1 VNKIMSYEVRKLPK
15 KTVIII
21 SLIVSIAIVI
31 FLVQKTLKEQRFAE
45 ILATLGHTNI
55 AELKIINKLNVE
67 DVQTKLKSNVF
78 KVKFFDKDLNQTCI
92 GFLHKEKDDLYSKD
106 FDCK

>member
-1 VNKIMSYEVRKLPK
+1 MSYEVRKLTK

-45 ILATLGHTNI
+45 ILGTLGHTNI
-55 AELKIINKLNVE
+55 TELKIINKLNVE

>member
-1 VNKIMSYEVRKLPK
+1 MSYEVRKLPK

-45 ILATLGHTNI
+45 ILATLGHKNI
-55 AELKIINKLNVE
+55 TELKIINKLNVE

-92 GFLHKEKDDLYSKD
+92 GFLHKEKDDVYSKD

>member
-1 VNKIMSYEVRKLPK
+1 MSYEVRKLPK

-21 SLIVSIAIVI
+21 SLIISIAIVI

-45 ILATLGHTNI
+45 ILATLGHKNI
-55 AELKIINKLNVE
+55 TELKIINKLNVE

>member
-1 VNKIMSYEVRKLPK
+1 MSYEVRKLPK

-45 ILATLGHTNI
+45 ILGTLGHTNI
-55 AELKIINKLNVE
+55 TELKIINKLNVE

-92 GFLHKEKDDLYSKD
+92 GFLHKEKDDVYSKD

>member
-1 VNKIMSYEVRKLPK
+1 MSYEVRKLPK

-31 FLVQKTLKEQRFAE
+31 FLVQKTLKEQRFTE
-45 ILATLGHTNI
+45 ILGTLGHTNI
-55 AELKIINKLNVE
+55 TELKIINKLNVE

>member
-1 VNKIMSYEVRKLPK
+1 MSYEVRKLPK

-55 AELKIINKLNVE
+55 TELKIINKLNVE

-92 GFLHKEKDDLYSKD
+92 GFLHKEKDDVYSKD

>member
-1 VNKIMSYEVRKLPK
+1 MSYEVRKLPK
-15 KTVIII
+15 KSVIII

-55 AELKIINKLNVE
+55 TELKIINKLNVE

>member
-1 VNKIMSYEVRKLPK
+1 MSYEVRKLPK
-15 KTVIII
+15 KTVIVI

-45 ILATLGHTNI
+45 ILGTLGHTNI
-55 AELKIINKLNVE
+55 TELQIINKLNVE

-92 GFLHKEKDDLYSKD
+92 GFIHKEKDDLYSKD

>member
-1 VNKIMSYEVRKLPK
+1 MSYEVRKLPK

-21 SLIVSIAIVI
+21 SLIVSIVIVI
-31 FLVQKTLKEQRFAE
+31 FLFYNTLKEQRFAE
-45 ILATLGHTNI
+45 ILGTLGHTNI
-55 AELKIINKLNVE
+55 TELKIINKLNVE

>member
-1 VNKIMSYEVRKLPK
+1 MSYEVRKLPK

-21 SLIVSIAIVI
+21 CLIVSIAIVI

-55 AELKIINKLNVE
+55 TELKIINKLNVE

>member
-1 VNKIMSYEVRKLPK
+1 MSYEVRKLPK

-45 ILATLGHTNI
+45 ILGTLGHTNI
-55 AELKIINKLNVE
+55 TELQIINKLNVE

-92 GFLHKEKDDLYSKD
+92 GFIHKEKDDLYSKD

>member
-1 VNKIMSYEVRKLPK
+1 MSYEVRKLPK

-31 FLVQKTLKEQRFAE
+31 FLVQKTLKEQRFSE
-45 ILATLGHTNI
+45 ILGTLGHTNI
-55 AELKIINKLNVE
+55 TELKIINKLNVE

>member
-1 VNKIMSYEVRKLPK
+1 MSYEVRKLPK

-21 SLIVSIAIVI
+21 SLLVSIAIVI

-55 AELKIINKLNVE
+55 TELKIINKLNVE

>member
-1 VNKIMSYEVRKLPK
+1 MNYEVRKLPK

-55 AELKIINKLNVE
+55 TELKIINKLNVE

-78 KVKFFDKDLNQTCI
+78 KVKFFDKDLNKTCI

>member
-1 VNKIMSYEVRKLPK
+1 MSYEVRKLPK

-45 ILATLGHTNI
+45 ILGTLGHKNI
-55 AELKIINKLNVE
+55 TELKIINKLNVE

>member
-1 VNKIMSYEVRKLPK
+1 MSYEVRKLPK

-21 SLIVSIAIVI
+21 SLIVFIAIVI

-45 ILATLGHTNI
+45 ILGTLGHTNI
-55 AELKIINKLNVE
+55 TELKIINKLNVE

-78 KVKFFDKDLNQTCI
+78 KVKFFDNDLNQTCI

>member
-1 VNKIMSYEVRKLPK
+1 MSYEVRKLPK

>member
-1 VNKIMSYEVRKLPK
+1 MSYEVRKLPK

-45 ILATLGHTNI
+45 ILGTLGHTNI
-55 AELKIINKLNVE
+55 KELKIINKLNVE

>member
-1 VNKIMSYEVRKLPK
+1 MSYEVRKLPK

-45 ILATLGHTNI
+45 ILGTLGHTNI
-55 AELKIINKLNVE
+55 TELKIINKLNVE

>member
-1 VNKIMSYEVRKLPK
+1 MSYEVRKLPK

-21 SLIVSIAIVI
+21 SLIVFIAIVI

-45 ILATLGHTNI
+45 ILGTLGHTNI
-55 AELKIINKLNVE
+55 TELQIINKLNVE

>member
-1 VNKIMSYEVRKLPK
+1 MSYEVRKLPK

-55 AELKIINKLNVE
+55 TELKIINKLNVE

-92 GFLHKEKDDLYSKD
+92 GFLHKEKDDLYGKD

>member
-1 VNKIMSYEVRKLPK
+1 MSYEVRKLPR

-21 SLIVSIAIVI
+21 CVMVIIAVAI
-31 FLVQKTLKEQRFAE
+31 FLVQTILKEERFTE
-45 ILATLGHTNI
+45 ILADLGHTNI
-55 AELKIINKLNVE
+55 KELKIINKLSVE
-67 DVQTKLKSNVF
+67 DIQTKLKSNVF
-78 KVKFFDKDLNQTCI
+78 KVKFFDNDLNQTCI

>member
-1 VNKIMSYEVRKLPK
+1 MSYEIRKLPK

-45 ILATLGHTNI
+45 ILGTLGHTNI
-55 AELKIINKLNVE
+55 TELKIINKLNVE

>member
-1 VNKIMSYEVRKLPK
+1 MSYEVRKLPK

-31 FLVQKTLKEQRFAE
+31 FLVQKTLKEQKFAE
-45 ILATLGHTNI
+45 ILGTLGHTNI
-55 AELKIINKLNVE
+55 TELKIINKLNVE

>member
-1 VNKIMSYEVRKLPK
+1 MQNSEIRKLPK
-15 KTVIII
+15 TTIII
-21 SLIVSIAIVI
+21 ILFIVVITSIGFYEMKSLKD
-31 FLVQKTLKEQRFAE
+31 QKIAE
-45 ILATLGHTNI
+45 ILTTIGHTNI
-55 AELKIINKLNVE
+55 TELKIINKLNVE

>member
-1 VNKIMSYEVRKLPK
+1 MSYEVRKLPK

-45 ILATLGHTNI
+45 ILGTLGHTNI
-55 AELKIINKLNVE
+55 TELKIINKLNVE

-92 GFLHKEKDDLYSKD
+92 GFLHKAKVDLYSKE

>member
-1 VNKIMSYEVRKLPK
+1 MSYEVRKLPK

-21 SLIVSIAIVI
+21 SLIVSIAIII

-45 ILATLGHTNI
+45 ILGTLGHTNI
-55 AELKIINKLNVE
+55 TELKIINKLNVE

-92 GFLHKEKDDLYSKD
+92 GFLHKEKNDLYSKD

>member
-1 VNKIMSYEVRKLPK
+1 MSYEVRKLPK

-21 SLIVSIAIVI
+21 SLIISIAIVI

-45 ILATLGHTNI
+45 ILGTLGHTNI
-55 AELKIINKLNVE
+55 TELKIINKLNVE

>member
-1 VNKIMSYEVRKLPK
+1 MSYEVRKLPK

-21 SLIVSIAIVI
+21 SLIVFIAIVI
-31 FLVQKTLKEQRFAE
+31 FLVQKTLKEQRFSE
-45 ILATLGHTNI
+45 ILGTLGHTNI
-55 AELKIINKLNVE
+55 TELKIINKLNVE

>member
-1 VNKIMSYEVRKLPK
+1 MSYEVRKLPK

-31 FLVQKTLKEQRFAE
+31 FLVQKTLKEQRFTE
-45 ILATLGHTNI
+45 ILGTLGHTNI
-55 AELKIINKLNVE
+55 TELQIINKLNVE

-92 GFLHKEKDDLYSKD
+92 GFIHKEKDDLYSKD

>member
-1 VNKIMSYEVRKLPK
+1 MSYEVRKLPK

-45 ILATLGHTNI
+45 ILGTLGHTNI
-55 AELKIINKLNVE
+55 TELKIINKLNVE

-106 FDCK
+106 FDCR

>member
-1 VNKIMSYEVRKLPK
+1 MNYEVRKLPK

-45 ILATLGHTNI
+45 ILGTLGHTNI
-55 AELKIINKLNVE
+55 TELKIINKLNVE

>member
-1 VNKIMSYEVRKLPK
+1 MSCEVRKLPK

-45 ILATLGHTNI
+45 ILGTLGHTNI
-55 AELKIINKLNVE
+55 TELKIINKLNVE

>member
-1 VNKIMSYEVRKLPK
+1 MSRIMSYEVRKLPK

-31 FLVQKTLKEQRFAE
+31 FLVQKTLKEQRFSE
-45 ILATLGHTNI
+45 ILGTLGHTNI
-55 AELKIINKLNVE
+55 TELKIINKLNVE

>member
-1 VNKIMSYEVRKLPK
+1 MSYEVRKLPK

-45 ILATLGHTNI
+45 ILGTLGHTNI
-55 AELKIINKLNVE
+55 TELKIINKLNVE

-92 GFLHKEKDDLYSKD
+92 GFLHKEKNDLYSKD

>member
-1 VNKIMSYEVRKLPK
+1 MSYEVRKLPK
-15 KTVIII
+15 KTVIVI

-45 ILATLGHTNI
+45 ILGTLGHTNI
-55 AELKIINKLNVE
+55 TELKIINKLNVE

>member
-1 VNKIMSYEVRKLPK
+1 MNYEVRKLPK

-55 AELKIINKLNVE
+55 TELKIINKLNVE

-92 GFLHKEKDDLYSKD
+92 GFLHKEKDALYSKD